1 MSSSQGGNFGKVKI
15 RNQVSSKIIGI
26 GDITLTTNIGCKL
39 ILNDVRHVLDM
50 HFNLISTANFDDG
63 LVNDFGGI
71 IWKLTKESLIIA
83 RGKKERPCSLC
94 NVEVNVAYNN

>member
-1 MSSSQGGNFGKVKI
+1 
-15 RNQVSSKIIGI
+15 
-26 GDITLTTNIGCKL
+26 
-39 ILNDVRHVLDM
+39 M